1 MLDSNKLHG
10 TIPSELGKLTQ
21 LSGWLSL
28 ENNDLTGT
36 VPKEL
41 AQLTQATW
49 IYFNRNNLKGS
60 IEFMCDA
67 LKPTDAPNGMYKN
80 ETSDLSELYADRNKV
95 ECSCCNCCP
104 HIEEEEEADE
114 DKIEETG
121 EDKIEETGEV

>member
-1 MLDSNKLHG
+1 MQFSGGLHLDG
-10 TIPSELGKLTQ
+10 
-21 LSGWLSL
+21 
-28 ENNDLTGT
+28 NNLTGT
-36 VPKEL
+36 VPQEL
-41 AQLTQATW
+41 AQLTQATQ
-49 IYFNRNNLKGS
+49 IYLNDNDLKGS

-80 ETSDLSELYADRNKV
+80 ETSALSELYADRNKV